1 MMKKDDSHQLSIGG
15 DIGIFPEIELLA
27 PFVDQDAVG
36 RVLAQVESV
45 DIFPLPSVM
54 QRQGI
59 TVQRIQ
65 EAPHYKH

>member
-1 MMKKDDSHQLSIGG
+1 MMKKDDSHQLSIRG

-27 PFVDQDAVG
+27 LFVDQDADG
-36 RVLAQVESV
+36 RVVAQVQSV
-45 DIFPLPSVM
+45 GIFPLPTVM
-54 QRQGI
+54 QRRGI